1 MQSVWRVAVWREVEE
16 AYCGGKIPRATMLKN
31 QPISGPQRD
40 CLVISDAAAAAAD
53 ADVLN
58 AAADAGVNSSL
69 DDPEKLLH
77 GPSMHSRPGKLSS
90 SAFAIR
96 NNTNADIKFPA
107 TISTDEA
114 TRNTRRTVRL
124 QPDMIL
130 GDVL

>member
-1 MQSVWRVAVWREVEE
+1 MWRVAVWREVEE
-16 AYCGGKIPRATMLKN
+16 ADCGGKIPRATMLKN

-40 CLVISDAAAAAAD
+40 CLVITDAAAAAAAVAFD
-53 ADVLN
+53 AA

-130 GDVL
+130 GGVL